1 MMRRLKNTDK
11 SGFKHFFL
19 IIKGYLEHFYKGRSS
34 TPKRIQEIR
43 KEKRKVTAFYSFKNN
58 LAFTLISLCIFTFL
72 FSIPIP
78 HYLLYL
84 LIYGIAWLLLY
95 PFLSDFYFY
104 ASYYDTWKIVARL
117 LLSSKNERQRSDL
130 NLDRFQVNYNKLRK
144 GLKKRI
150 RTSRGNLLT
159 YDYEISRIAQ
169 DIDTFFDATT
179 KILFRRKVMSIPFSP
194 HDEYDMLMEDIEI
207 QSRFDDWCQNIEPPP
222 DVYEFEAWEIK
233 EIDFRT
239 IDKFLKYFGDI
250 IIRKPRTKAINTVA
264 IGELFRRWNLIVKKV
279 NEPIFEESKKDVE
292 KYYDEKR
299 ERRGFLLKM
308 LFELSVLLMVG
319 VISGVLAILLFN

>member
-1 MMRRLKNTDK
+1 MGED
-11 SGFKHFFL
+11 
-19 IIKGYLEHFYKGRSS
+19 RSS
-34 TPKRIQEIR
+34 TPKRKKIINERVKI
-43 KEKRKVTAFYSFKNN
+43 VCLYPFKNN
-58 LAFTLISLCIFTFL
+58 LLSTSIAFCLFIVNFLIKQDLYSLLTY
-72 FSIPIP
+72 S
-78 HYLLYL
+78 
-84 LIYGIAWLLLY
+84 IAWLMLY
-95 PFLSDFYFY
+95 PFLSDFLFY
-104 ASYYDTWKIVARL
+104 ASYYDTRNAVARL
-117 LLSSKNERQRSDL
+117 LPSSKNEGQRFDL
-130 NLDRFQVNYNKLRK
+130 KLERFQINYNRLRK
-144 GLKKRI
+144 GLKKHI
-150 RTSRGNLLT
+150 RASRGNLLT
-159 YDYEISRIAQ
+159 YDYEISRIVQ